1 MFEDNIGASHDSE
14 HQRELPKP
22 PELPIRRSDHVYFA
36 EEQKGWHGYVEWE
49 KYPDKAKRAAE
60 ILSEHKFAGVSP
72 SEVDPAGVCL
82 TKMLSSRYPS
92 SN

>member
-1 MFEDNIGASHDSE
+1 MLEDNIDALHGC
-14 HQRELPKP
+14 QRELPKP
-22 PELPIRRSDHVYFA
+22 PELPIRRPDHVYFA

-60 ILSEHKFAGVSP
+60 ILAEHEFTGVSP
-72 SEVDPAGVCL
+72 STFDPDGLCL
-82 TKMLSSRYPS
+82 MKMLSSRYPS

>member
-1 MFEDNIGASHDSE
+1 MLEDNISASHDSE

-72 SEVDPAGVCL
+72 LKTDPVSPSLMEMKPPRC
-82 TKMLSSRYPS
+82 PS

>member
-1 MFEDNIGASHDSE
+1 MPEDKIDASHDSE
-14 HQRELPKP
+14 HQRELPNP

-60 ILSEHKFAGVSP
+60 ILSEHEFAGVSP
-72 SEVDPAGVCL
+72 LKIDPVSPFL
-82 TKMLSSRYPS
+82 MKVLSSRYPS